1 MLSAA
6 VVILMLNNIMSAYSS
21 CLQYR
26 AFMHGQWMLH
36 AIQCD
41 SGMQKNV
48 CVIFISLISLIFIS
62 HSLMLQIKKFTG
74 ILDDESNI
82 KGVCVV

>member
-1 MLSAA
+1 
-6 VVILMLNNIMSAYSS
+6 
-21 CLQYR
+21 
-26 AFMHGQWMLH
+26 MHGQWILATCMIS
-36 AIQCD
+36 IQCD
-41 SGMQKNV
+41 SDMQKNV
-48 CVIFISLISLIFIS
+48 CVIFMISLISLIFTS